1 MSSCPDIRTEPGSR
15 DFRIYYEFEQVI
27 LRSGITPGG

>member
-1 MSSCPDIRTEPGSR
+1 MRRAGTPMGSR

>member
-1 MSSCPDIRTEPGSR
+1 MSSCPDLRTEPCSR
-15 DFRIYYEFEQVI
+15 DFRIYYEFELVI